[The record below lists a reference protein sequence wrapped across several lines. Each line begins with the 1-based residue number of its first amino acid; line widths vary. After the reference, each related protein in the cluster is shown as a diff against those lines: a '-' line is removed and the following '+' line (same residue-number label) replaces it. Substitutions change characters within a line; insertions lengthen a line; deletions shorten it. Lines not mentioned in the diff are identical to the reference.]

1 MSRSLATI
9 DDLEVNLAR
18 VGERMKKLVRQ
29 RAAISAGASILP
41 IPGIDVALDLT
52 SLADMM
58 NRINSEFGLSPTQ
71 IEQLHQREREAAYHE
86 INSFGG
92 VFVGRNI
99 TGGLLIM
106 LLKTAANR
114 WIQSRAL
121 RFVPIIGQG
130 VAGTISYLT
139 FVKLGDAHVD
149 ECIEVRRRIET
160 RLHEQIDRMKK

>member
-1 MSRSLATI
+1 MSLSLSTI
-9 DDLEVNLAR
+9 DDLESNLNR
-18 VGERMKKLVRQ
+18 VAERMRKLVRQ
-29 RAAISAGASILP
+29 RAAISAGATLLP

-58 NRINSEFGLSPTQ
+58 NRINSEFGLSPDQ
-71 IEQLHQREREAAYHE
+71 IKELHQSEREAAYQE

-92 VFVGRNI
+92 MFVGRNV

-121 RFVPIIGQG
+121 KIVPIIGQG
-130 VAGTISYLT
+130 VAGTISFMT
-139 FVKLGDAHVD
+139 FVKLGDAHID
-149 ECIEVRRRIET
+149 ECIEVRRRIEV
-160 RLHEQIDRMKK
+160 RLSK